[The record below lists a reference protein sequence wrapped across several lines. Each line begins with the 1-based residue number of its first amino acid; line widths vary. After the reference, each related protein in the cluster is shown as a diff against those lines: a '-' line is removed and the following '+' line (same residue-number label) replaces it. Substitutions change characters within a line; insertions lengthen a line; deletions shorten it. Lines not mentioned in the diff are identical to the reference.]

1 MTKKADERQIFGLG
15 HDLRQIAKRK
25 GKLNYQLILC
35 GADCRAFSDARKA
48 KAGGLNEKDKELL
61 TPLRAIIEIIRRQHP
76 NVLWMVECTIFG
88 RIFKNHH
95 YTPHLEPHWQYVKTR
110 FEELEHESQPFAE
123 KIINFGDGL
132 LPQTRRR
139 QLMYNF
145 AIHEDWPKDDVTYSD
160 ILKSVKGE
168 TDRKKAKTI
177 MAGTNS
183 SVRREGLNNYTE
195 NGVETGP
202 SPEIEEQLQGLPGG
216 DHRGPGYTT

>member
-1 MTKKADERQIFGLG
+1 
-15 HDLRQIAKRK
+15 
-25 GKLNYQLILC
+25 
-35 GADCRAFSDARKA
+35 
-48 KAGGLNEKDKELL
+48 L
-61 TPLRAIIEIIRRQHP
+61 TPLRAIIELIRRQHP

-95 YTPHLEPHWQYVKTR
+95 YTPHLEPRWQYVKTR

-123 KIINFGDGL
+123 KIINFEDGL
-132 LPQTRRR
+132 LPQARRR

-183 SVRREGLNNYTE
+183 SVRREGLNNYTV

-216 DHRGPGYTT
+216 DNRGPGYTT

>member
-1 MTKKADERQIFGLG
+1 
-15 HDLRQIAKRK
+15 
-25 GKLNYQLILC
+25 
-35 GADCRAFSDARKA
+35 
-48 KAGGLNEKDKELL
+48 
-61 TPLRAIIEIIRRQHP
+61 
-76 NVLWMVECTIFG
+76 
-88 RIFKNHH
+88 
-95 YTPHLEPHWQYVKTR
+95 
-110 FEELEHESQPFAE
+110 
-123 KIINFGDGL
+123 
-132 LPQTRRR
+132 
-139 QLMYNF
+139 MYNF